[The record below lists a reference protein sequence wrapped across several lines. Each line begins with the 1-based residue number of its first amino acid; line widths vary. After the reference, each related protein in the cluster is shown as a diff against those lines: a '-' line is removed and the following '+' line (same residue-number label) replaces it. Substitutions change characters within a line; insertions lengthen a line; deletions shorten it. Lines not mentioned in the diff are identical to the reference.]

1 MTRIE
6 RFARRH
12 PAGTAAMA
20 GLALLALPATL
31 LPRPV
36 RHPAGD
42 GDRVRAAASVSA
54 AAQDG
59 SGARAL
65 VTAVRG
71 ANPVL
76 CDLVSASVGNGWGW
90 GSGDDEDAPSLARR
104 GEPSHAAL
112 DWLSRDVSS
121 PAEVAVLR
129 EGLADADACVRR
141 VSARLLGRG
150 RTQAGTDALL
160 DALRSG
166 DATRRDAAIFGIAF
180 TDDARAVAPLV
191 SMLDDGDAEVR
202 GGAAWALG
210 HLEKKEA
217 TPALARVLR
226 DREAR
231 VRRAAARALGRLED
245 PAAVPAL
252 AQLLGGDP
260 DPTVRRAAAWALG
273 KIE

>member
-31 LPRPV
+31 LPRPARDPGGV
-36 RHPAGD
+36 DEHRPAA
-42 GDRVRAAASVSA
+42 VAE

-65 VTAVRG
+65 LAAVRG

-76 CDLVSASVGNGWGW
+76 CDLVSASVGTGWGW

-104 GEPSHAAL
+104 TEQSHAAL

-121 PAEVAVLR
+121 DAVVAVLR
-129 EGLADADACVRR
+129 DGLADPDACVRR

-160 DALRSG
+160 EALRSG
-166 DATRRDAAIFGIAF
+166 DASRREAAILGIAS

-191 SMLDDGDAEVR
+191 AMLDDGDAEVR

-217 TPALARVLR
+217 TPALTRVLR
-226 DREAR
+226 DREPR
-231 VRRAAARALGRLED
+231 VRRSAARALGRLED
-245 PAAVPAL
+245 SAAVPAL
-252 AQLLGGDP
+252 AQLLGSDP
-260 DPTVRRAAAWALG
+260 DPGVRRAAAWALG

>member
-20 GLALLALPATL
+20 GLALLVLPATL
-31 LPRPV
+31 LPRPA

-42 GDRVRAAASVSA
+42 GDASRPAGEAA

-65 VTAVRG
+65 LAAVRG
-71 ANPVL
+71 ANPTL
-76 CDLVSASVGNGWGW
+76 CELASAAVGNGWGW
-90 GSGDDEDAPSLARR
+90 ESSDDEDAPSLARGAADSR
-104 GEPSHAAL
+104 AAL
-112 DWLSRDVSS
+112 DWLARDAASE
-121 PAEVAVLR
+121 AEVAVLR
-129 EGLADADACVRR
+129 DGLADPDACVRR

-150 RTQAGTDALL
+150 HTQAGTDALL
-160 DALRSG
+160 AALASG
-166 DATRRDAAIFGIAF
+166 DPARREAAILGLGYAG
-180 TDDARAVAPLV
+180 DARAVAPLTA
-191 SMLDDGDAEVR
+191 LLGDADAEVR

-210 HLEKKEA
+210 HVGSRQA
-217 TPALARVLR
+217 TPALSRLTA
-226 DREAR
+226 DREPR

-245 PAAVPAL
+245 ESAVPTL
-252 AQLLGGDP
+252 AQLLGADP

-273 KIE
+273 KMN